1 MSNTLK
7 RPVVVI
13 GIGEIGSVFARGL
26 LRCGHP
32 VYPVTRDMDLQTAS
46 TEINNPEAV
55 IVAVGESELQT
66 ILSNMPANWKDKLV
80 LIQNE
85 LLPKDWQPHHINPT
99 VISVWFEKK
108 KGQDVKVVVASP
120 IYGKHSQL
128 IADALSALDIPN
140 VIINDAI
147 NDEDQMTF
155 ELVRKNYYILLSN
168 IAGLRVGGT
177 VSELWRNHQDFA
189 KEVLSDIHALQES
202 MVGEPLDNQALTDAM
217 LIAFEGDPDHGCMG
231 RSAPARLK
239 RALAIARDADID
251 VPMLKQ
257 IAYEQE

>member
-13 GIGEIGSVFARGL
+13 GIGEIGSVLARGL

-46 TEINNPEAV
+46 AEISEPEAV
-55 IVAVGESELQT
+55 IVAVGESELQA
-66 ILSNMPANWKDKLV
+66 ILSEMPVNWKDKLV

-85 LLPKDWQPHHINPT
+85 LLPKDWQPHNIDPT

-120 IYGKHSQL
+120 IHGKKSQL
-128 IADALSALDIPN
+128 IADALSALDIPT
-140 VIINDAI
+140 VVINDV
-147 NDEDQMTF
+147 DEMTA

-177 VSELWRNHQDFA
+177 VSELWANHQDFA
-189 KEVLSDIHALQES
+189 KEVLLDIHALQQS
-202 MVGEPLDNQALTDAM
+202 MVGESLDNQAVTEAM
-217 LIAFEGDPDHGCMG
+217 LVAFDGDPDHACMG

-239 RALAIARDADID
+239 RALDIAHEARID
-251 VPMLKQ
+251 VPMLTQ

>member
-1 MSNTLK
+1 MNKTIK
-7 RPVVVI
+7 RPIVVI
-13 GIGEIGSVFARGL
+13 GVGEIGSVLARGL
-26 LRCGHP
+26 LRCGRP
-32 VYPVTRDMDLQTAS
+32 VYPVTRDMDLQNAS
-46 TEINNPEAV
+46 TEINDPEAV

-66 ILSNMPANWKDKLV
+66 ILGNMPESWKNKLV

-85 LLPKDWQPHHINPT
+85 LLPKDWLQHDLNPT

-120 IYGKHSQL
+120 IYGEKSQL

-140 VIINDAI
+140 VVINDA
-147 NDEDQMTF
+147 NQMTA

-177 VSELWRNHQDFA
+177 VSELWGNHQDFA
-189 KEVLSDIHALQES
+189 KEVLVDIHALQES
-202 MVGEPLDNQALTDAM
+202 MVGESINNQAVTDAM
-217 LIAFEGDPDHGCMG
+217 LVAFEGDPDHGCMG

-239 RALAIARDADID
+239 RALDIARDANID